1 MGMRRSYSTLA
12 ILTLAALGCPSPAP
26 LTGSGGLF
34 IGSTGGTSADVL
46 SFTQQPSDAVAGNV
60 ITPAI
65 QVQVRDSLGT
75 PDSSFATPI
84 SIAIGLNPTGGNL
97 TGTLSVTP
105 VNGVAQFGDLQIDK
119 SGAGYTLR
127 ATASGANTAQSATFT
142 ITGP

>member
-1 MGMRRSYSTLA
+1 MRRTYRALA
-12 ILTLAALGCPSPAP
+12 ILSAAALGCPSPAP
-26 LTGSGGLF
+26 LTGNQGLF

-46 SFTQQPSDAVAGNV
+46 SFTVQPSGAAVNSV

-75 PDSSFATPI
+75 PDTAFAAAIT
-84 SIAIGLNPTGGNL
+84 IAIGLNPTGGNL
-97 TGTLSVTP
+97 SGTTSVTP

-127 ATASGANTAQSATFT
+127 ASAGGASTAQSAAFT

>member
-1 MGMRRSYSTLA
+1 MHRSYRVLA
-12 ILTLAALGCPSPAP
+12 LLGLAALGCPSPAP
-26 LTGSGGLF
+26 LTGTGGLF

-46 SFTQQPSDAVAGNV
+46 SFTVQPSDAAASNV

-75 PDSSFATPI
+75 RDTAFATPI
-84 SIAIGLNPTGGNL
+84 SIAIGLNPTGGSL

-105 VNGVAQFGDLQIDK
+105 VNGIAQFGDLQIDK

-127 ATASGANTAQSATFT
+127 ASASGASTAQSATFT